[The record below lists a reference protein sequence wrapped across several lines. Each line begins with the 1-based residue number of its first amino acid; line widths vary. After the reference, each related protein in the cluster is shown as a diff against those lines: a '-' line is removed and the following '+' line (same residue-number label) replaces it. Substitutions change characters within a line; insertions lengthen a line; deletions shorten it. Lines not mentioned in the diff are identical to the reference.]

1 MGFHLEPHYFPFNS
15 STINHRRQLYT
26 INIFNQLI
34 LIAFIV
40 VAFTFHQTIA
50 FEELPQASEQQD
62 TELQQQIQSTCETK
76 TLDEVP
82 PDPVSLSSNFTD
94 IITIKYSQQQFNQ

>member
-62 TELQQQIQSTCETK
+62 TESQQQIQATCETK

-82 PDPVSLSSNFTD
+82 PDPVSLSF
-94 IITIKYSQQQFNQ
+94 IITIFYSQQQFNQQKI